1 MSGKLTGGRLLMNKD
16 KIDTVKGMC
25 VVALT
30 RFIMDKYG
38 LKQDK
43 AYRKLLMLELYGLL
57 NDTETRLYLETNE
70 FLCEA
75 CETELEKGKDALYNF
90 INTV

>member
-1 MSGKLTGGRLLMNKD
+1 MNKD

-75 CETELEKGKDALYNF
+75 CETELENGKDALYNF